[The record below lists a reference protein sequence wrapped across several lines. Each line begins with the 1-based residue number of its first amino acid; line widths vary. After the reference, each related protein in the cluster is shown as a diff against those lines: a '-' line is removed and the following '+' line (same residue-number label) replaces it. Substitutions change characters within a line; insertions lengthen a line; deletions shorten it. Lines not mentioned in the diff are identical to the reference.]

1 MTRCK
6 LAVELEPVATSC
18 LSCSHSSS
26 TLTQVYG
33 SSDELSSTRLLL
45 PTVPPLSLP
54 SSSANIGLPR
64 DSLWPNPSV
73 SLTYGIQEK
82 VNGLQKPKSIFGMAL
97 DDGYTFRS
105 PAFPAPPQTNPS
117 QTPSRSASRES
128 SRRDSPSPYPSS
140 SPPTL
145 SPERGHHFHQ
155 QHGSQEF
162 GKEEQIS
169 ALDPRRF
176 TPNLHASLVSEI
188 LSLRR
193 EIENKESVVVNLEE
207 DLHKTKAENGRLNE
221 MIRVHVKDN
230 RAAKKHVQA
239 LESGTLTALGDLAKE
254 RDTAVENLT
263 DIRKRLEASQ
273 NKVRFQDEE
282 AKRSYALWDQDRQN
296 WDNDKR
302 NLERK
307 VHIVEGRLKTM
318 IAEVAAVQAN
328 GTYQPGTYNNNN
340 TPDDVSD
347 VQEILRSRWSDTIST
362 RDTISTTRT
371 NSVKTRSRGMS
382 TNTHDGSERQSMEH
396 QISNRLSGFGGM
408 KINGLSLAEEL
419 EFDEEEEGDL
429 AENDLGSGHV
439 SPNALPEEA
448 MFNPRRSSESQTRDQ
463 KARKLLGL
471 EEGRETPIQEV
482 PPHRE
487 SRSILEE
494 VLALSEEK
502 EYKDSAT
509 QFSPPPSPKAEAPQT
524 ESSTEQNIEQ
534 PEHAA
539 NQRRKRVSIPVEQ
552 THPVRSGGKIIVPMV
567 SAACQTVTQP
577 ASPPLTPIIAIETSP
592 PALTLEERLANM
604 MSSSTQTDHEELPA
618 FTAAETRENITPMTI
633 PVIAIHPPGS
643 RPPSSHTSVVLPP
656 RTKNVSC
663 QASIEFPRNT
673 QSISVQTETRIEE
686 RLGKPF
692 ERVPASAS
700 SSKRTSESQ
709 SDVEVRQ
716 SPRSLEAPYRATRR
730 NLRRP
735 PPVEPPRARRRPPS
749 IKTKDSYHGNNDNGP
764 LRKDQGGD
772 PRRPVRS
779 GSLFAGFDGPCEGNA
794 SSNAEID
801 FSDDDFATGEPIRKT
816 LTKVQDSWK
825 LIPQPTNSLQE
836 QLESTHHK
844 TLQKIEQ
851 PSRPAP
857 PIPESS
863 NTAKTR
869 TNDKATK
876 QPSLPSAS
884 SKSNDIRRTALISSG
899 TAAHIHRTGSPIAS
913 TANSQDSNAPAPP
926 FPVPTRSSSRRIPI
940 SASDGARS
948 PTPYSTSFFTSL
960 RNRGPVKP
968 STNNPL
974 RKVQS
979 ATAVSSFSRNH
990 GRRSPSRSPPPMSP
1004 SSVEPRSP
1012 QLPRMPRND
1021 ITARYPSGPQQVGP
1035 RSNAVSSIFTASE
1048 VPSDYPNQPTSVVD
1062 AIAQTM
1068 VGEWMWK
1075 YVRKRKSFGITESPQ
1090 AEFEAGRNNTDIG
1103 SSNGLRHKR
1112 WVWLAPYE
1120 RAVLWSNKQP
1130 TTGHALMGKS
1140 GRKRKS
1146 DVSLV

>member
-1 MTRCK
+1 MG
-6 LAVELEPVATSC
+6 LLLVAISC
-18 LSCSHSSS
+18 LSCSSFSS

-33 SSDELSSTRLLL
+33 SLNELSSTRLLL
-45 PTVPPLSLP
+45 PTIPPLSLP
-54 SSSANIGLPR
+54 SSSANIRAPR
-64 DSLWPNPSV
+64 ASLSQIPSTSSTDGARDV
-73 SLTYGIQEK
+73 EDDY
-82 VNGLQKPKSIFGMAL
+82 QKPKSIFEMAL
-97 DDGYTFRS
+97 ENGYTFRS
-105 PAFPAPPQTNPS
+105 PVFPAPPHADSN

-140 SPPTL
+140 SPPTMP
-145 SPERGHHFHQ
+145 PEREHHFHKQ
-155 QHGSQEF
+155 RGSQDITNDEH
-162 GKEEQIS
+162 IS
-169 ALDPRRF
+169 ALDPRKF

-193 EIENKESVVVNLEE
+193 EIETKDSVVVSLEE
-207 DLHKTKAENGRLNE
+207 GLHKTKAENVRLNE
-221 MIRVHVKDN
+221 TIKVHVKDT
-230 RAAKKHVQA
+230 RAAKRHVQA

-254 RDTAVENLT
+254 RDTAVENLA

-273 NKVRFQDEE
+273 SKIRSQDEE
-282 AKRSYALWDQDRQN
+282 VKRSHALWDQDRQN

-328 GTYQPGTYNNNN
+328 GHYQPGTYNNNN
-340 TPDDVSD
+340 PPDDVSD

-371 NSVKTRSRGMS
+371 NSIKTRSRGMS
-382 TNTHDGSERQSMEH
+382 TNTNDGSERQSLEH
-396 QISNRLSGFGGM
+396 LTSNRFSGFGGT
-408 KINGLSLAEEL
+408 KVNGLSLAEEL
-419 EFDEEEEGDL
+419 EINEEEEDDL
-429 AENDLGSGHV
+429 VENDLDSGHV

-448 MFNPRRSSESQTRDQ
+448 FFKPRRSSESQSRDQ

-471 EEGRETPIQEV
+471 GDGRETPVQEV
-482 PPHRE
+482 LPRGE
-487 SRSILEE
+487 SMSVSKE
-494 VLALSEEK
+494 VFGLSEEK
-502 EYKDSAT
+502 EYKDGAT
-509 QFSPPPSPKAEAPQT
+509 QFSPPPSPKAEESQT
-524 ESSTEQNIEQ
+524 EISTEKTIEQ

-539 NQRRKRVSIPVEQ
+539 NQRRKRVSIPIEQ
-552 THPVRSGGKIIVPMV
+552 THPARTGARAIMPMV

-604 MSSSTQTDHEELPA
+604 VSSSTQTDQEELPA
-618 FTAAETRENITPMTI
+618 FTAAGTSENLPTMTI

-663 QASIEFPRNT
+663 QASIELPRYT
-673 QSISVQTETRIEE
+673 TSISVQTEPDAEV
-686 RLGKPF
+686 RLGNPF
-692 ERVPASAS
+692 QGLPASAS
-700 SSKRTSESQ
+700 SSKRISESQ
-709 SDVEVRQ
+709 SDIEARQ
-716 SPRSLEAPYRATRR
+716 SPRSLAAPRRAVRR

-735 PPVEPPRARRRPPS
+735 PPVEPSRVRRRPPS
-749 IKTKDSYHGNNDNGP
+749 IKTKDPYPGNNDDGP
-764 LRKDQGGD
+764 LRKDQGED
-772 PRRPVRS
+772 LRRPVRS
-779 GSLFAGFDGPCEGNA
+779 GSLFAGFDGPSEGNA
-794 SSNAEID
+794 SKNADID
-801 FSDDDFATGEPIRKT
+801 FSDDDLATREPIRKT

-825 LIPQPTNSLQE
+825 LIPQPADSLQE
-836 QLESTHHK
+836 QLESAHHK
-844 TLQKIEQ
+844 TLQSIEQ
-851 PSRPAP
+851 PTRAAP
-857 PIPESS
+857 PIPESPS
-863 NTAKTR
+863 VAR
-869 TNDKATK
+869 PIVNDKAAK
-876 QPSLPSAS
+876 KPSLPSAS
-884 SKSNDIRRTALISSG
+884 SKSNDVRRAALISSG
-899 TAAHIHRTGSPIAS
+899 TAAHTLRTGSPTAS

-948 PTPYSTSFFTSL
+948 PTPDSTSFFSSHH
-960 RNRGPVKP
+960 NRGPMRP
-968 STNNPL
+968 SANNPL

-979 ATAVSSFSRNH
+979 ATTVARFSRNH
-990 GRRSPSRSPPPMSP
+990 GRRSPSRSPPPMSA
-1004 SSVEPRSP
+1004 SSVETKSP

-1021 ITARYPSGPQQVGP
+1021 ITARRPSAPQQVRQ
-1035 RSNAVSSIFTASE
+1035 RSNTASSILTASE
-1048 VPSDYPNQPTSVVD
+1048 LPSDYPNQPTSVVD

-1068 VGEWMWK
+1068 VGGWMWK

-1090 AEFEAGRNNTDIG
+1090 AEFEAGRNSSDIG

-1140 GRKRKS
+1140 GRKRKQYWS
-1146 DVSLV
+1146 NVQIHL

>member
-1 MTRCK
+1 M
-6 LAVELEPVATSC
+6 P
-18 LSCSHSSS
+18 
-26 TLTQVYG
+26 
-33 SSDELSSTRLLL
+33 
-45 PTVPPLSLP
+45 
-54 SSSANIGLPR
+54 
-64 DSLWPNPSV
+64 
-73 SLTYGIQEK
+73 
-82 VNGLQKPKSIFGMAL
+82 
-97 DDGYTFRS
+97 
-105 PAFPAPPQTNPS
+105 
-117 QTPSRSASRES
+117 
-128 SRRDSPSPYPSS
+128 
-140 SPPTL
+140 
-145 SPERGHHFHQ
+145 PEREHHSHRQ
-155 QHGSQEF
+155 NGSQDN

-169 ALDPRRF
+169 ALDPRSF

-221 MIRVHVKDN
+221 TIRVHVKDT

-254 RDTAVENLT
+254 RDTAIENLT
-263 DIRKRLEASQ
+263 DVRKRLEASQ
-273 NKVRFQDEE
+273 NKIRSQDEE
-282 AKRSYALWDQDRQN
+282 AKRSHAFWDQDRQN

-328 GTYQPGTYNNNN
+328 GHYQPGTYNNNN
-340 TPDDVSD
+340 APDDVSD

-362 RDTISTTRT
+362 LDTISTTRT

-382 TNTHDGSERQSMEH
+382 TNTYDGSERQSMDH
-396 QISNRLSGFGGM
+396 PTPNRFSGFGGT

-419 EFDEEEEGDL
+419 EFDEEEEDAR
-429 AENDLGSGHV
+429 AENELGSGHV

-448 MFNPRRSSESQTRDQ
+448 LFNPRRSSESQTRDQ

-471 EEGRETPIQEV
+471 EDGRETLIHGKETPIQEV
-482 PPHRE
+482 PLRGE
-487 SRSILEE
+487 SMSILEE
-494 VLALSEEK
+494 VLTLSGEK

-509 QFSPPPSPKAEAPQT
+509 QFSPPPSPKVEAPQT
-524 ESSTEQNIEQ
+524 ETFSEKMIEQ

-539 NQRRKRVSIPVEQ
+539 NQRRKRVSIPLEQ
-552 THPVRSGGKIIVPMV
+552 THPAKLGGRVTAPMV

-577 ASPPLTPIIAIETSP
+577 ASPPLTPIIAIETSL

-604 MSSSTQTDHEELPA
+604 MSSSTQTDHDELPA
-618 FTAAETRENITPMTI
+618 FTAAAGTHENPPCMNI

-663 QASIEFPRNT
+663 QASIELPRNT
-673 QSISVQTETRIEE
+673 KSISVQTDTQTDE
-686 RLGKPF
+686 RLGTSF
-692 ERVPASAS
+692 ERLPASVS

-709 SDVEVRQ
+709 SDAEARQ
-716 SPRSLEAPYRATRR
+716 SPRISTAPHRVTRR

-735 PPVEPPRARRRPPS
+735 PPVESPRARRKPPS
-749 IKTKDSYHGNNDNGP
+749 IKTKDSYPGNNDNGP
-764 LRKDQGGD
+764 LRKDQQAGNL
-772 PRRPVRS
+772 RRPVRS
-779 GSLFAGFDGPCEGNA
+779 GKLFAGFDGPSKDNA

-801 FSDDDFATGEPIRKT
+801 FSDDDFATGEPIRRT

-825 LIPQPTNSLQE
+825 LIPQPPDSLQE
-836 QLESTHHK
+836 RLESAHHD

-857 PIPESS
+857 PVPEPF
-863 NTAKTR
+863 NTAKTT

-876 QPSLPSAS
+876 KPSLTSAS

-899 TAAHIHRTGSPIAS
+899 TAAHTHQTGSPTAS
-913 TANSQDSNAPAPP
+913 TAISLDTNAPAPP

-948 PTPYSTSFFTSL
+948 PTPYSTSFFTSH

-968 STNNPL
+968 SANNPL

-979 ATAVSSFSRNH
+979 ATAVSRFSRNH
-990 GRRSPSRSPPPMSP
+990 VRRSPSRSPPPMSP
-1004 SSVEPRSP
+1004 SSVEPQSP

-1021 ITARYPSGPQQVGP
+1021 ITARYPSGPQQMGP
-1035 RSNAVSSIFTASE
+1035 RSNRASSTFTASE
-1048 VPSDYPNQPTSVVD
+1048 VPSDYPSQPTSVVD

-1090 AEFEAGRNNTDIG
+1090 AEFEAGRNNTDLG

-1140 GRKRKS
+1140 GRKRK
-1146 DVSLV
+1146 